1 MRLSYQPGQ
10 LRRISDARGFGRV
23 AVLFG
28 GDSSEREISLLS
40 GNAVLEALKAR
51 GVDSQAF
58 DPRDQAL
65 PDLIA
70 GAFHRVWIALHGP
83 GGEDGTLQGA
93 LEYLGVPYTG
103 SGVMGSAI
111 GMDKLRTKR
120 LALAVGVPTADF
132 VVLQGSADFELAIER
147 LKLPLIVKPA
157 TQGSSV
163 GMTKVERAEDLPSA
177 FAAASSLESL
187 VFAEPWIPGKE
198 YTVAILQGEALPA
211 IRIETPKTFYDYEA
225 KYFRDDTRY
234 FCPSGLPA
242 GAEAHLKSLA
252 LAAFESAGASGWGR
266 ADFMMDAA
274 GRPLL
279 LEINTIPGMTSHSL
293 VPMAATE
300 DQLARARC
308 PRRCAGGDRRRC
320 ARCRVGARP
329 ADRDR
334 LGCGALPTRRA
345 GGRRA
350 RGQGA
355 GARRGTSLGG
365 PRGRA
370 PCHPHTSL
378 GGRGEC

>member
-1 MRLSYQPGQ
+1 VRLCYQPER
-10 LRRISDARGFGRV
+10 LRRVSDPQEFGRV

-51 GVDSQAF
+51 HVDAHAF
-58 DPRDQAL
+58 DPRDAAL
-65 PDLIA
+65 SELLA
-70 GAFHRVWIALHGP
+70 QRFERVWIALHGP

-111 GMDKLRTKR
+111 AMDKLRTKR
-120 LALAVGVPTADF
+120 LALAIGVPTSDF
-132 VVLQGSADFELAIER
+132 VVLTGPQDFELAIER

-163 GMTKVERAEDLPSA
+163 GMTKVESAQDLPA
-177 FAAASSLESL
+177 AYAAAAQLEAL
-187 VFAEPWIPGKE
+187 VFAEPWLPGKE
-198 YTVAILQGEALPA
+198 YTVSILQGEALPS

-234 FCPSGLPA
+234 FCPSGLSA
-242 GAEAHLKSLA
+242 SAEAHLASLA
-252 LAAFESAGASGWGR
+252 LAAFEVAGASGWGR

-293 VPMAATE
+293 VPMAA
-300 DQLARARC
+300 RAVGIDFPELVWRVLETSFT
-308 PRRCAGGDRRRC
+308 RSLVGAGGT
-320 ARCRVGARP
+320 AATGVRP
-329 ADRDR
+329 
-334 LGCGALPTRRA
+334 
-345 GGRRA
+345 
-350 RGQGA
+350 
-355 GARRGTSLGG
+355 
-365 PRGRA
+365 
-370 PCHPHTSL
+370 
-378 GGRGEC
+378 